1 MEISLISSLTIAVI
15 TFINNQRLQRLTN
28 EQQKKLV
35 DINNTYQQESEKLKT
50 QLVGEKSEQDARRDY
65 EYEARKRLYQEY

>member
-50 QLVGEKSEQDARRDY
+50 QLVCEKSEQDARRDY

>member
-35 DINNTYQQESEKLKT
+35 DINNTYQQESEKLKP